1 VDNLIIGL
9 RAQDFHES
17 LKITSAFGPKDVH
30 YEKTLLVG
38 KAASLAMHLRG
49 LLFIEDEK
57 QLKFAASTLG
67 ISSLELPA
75 ILHELE
81 EVDFLTV
88 VKAGDRIKRVEIRV
102 PEFRSGYA
110 ELGERWTQ
118 LGPSEIEQAS
128 IETLESLYKGPI
140 PTSELS
146 QSLNLD
152 PTSFAILKDVM
163 SSGQLLSI
171 QAVDGQDVSFT
182 PLAVDG
188 NPNAYLQWAKK
199 FPNEVQAAV
208 QVLQSQQGLHMDDP
222 RIAGQQVF
230 LDAIMT
236 GVLSP
241 VQVQGTTGAKRFVFA
256 PRGGLSDEERVI
268 LDKARAILACVRYGQ
283 HFASGR
289 RINSPRAI
297 LRRLRDK
304 KSFSRGHPDLFDQ
317 YGLLVEKL
325 IGEPVRESTNRWN
338 FRVFD
343 HAENMKALD
352 VAIEM
357 LEHGETPSTHIHL
370 DAQKALLSPTA
381 YSGPSPTRVRLST
394 GIQASSATRSEI
406 IRQMAN
412 IARGASAHE

>member
-1 VDNLIIGL
+1 MENLIVGL
-9 RAQDFHES
+9 RTQDFHES
-17 LKITSAFGPKDVH
+17 LKVTSTFGPKDVH

-57 QLKFAASTLG
+57 QLKYAASTLG

-75 ILHELE
+75 VLHELE
-81 EVDFLTV
+81 EVDFLSV
-88 VKAGDRIKRVEIRV
+88 VKSGDRIKRVDIRV

-110 ELGERWTQ
+110 ELGERWKQ
-118 LGPSEIEQAS
+118 LEPSEIEQAS
-128 IETLESLYKGPI
+128 IATLEDLYKGPL
-140 PTSELS
+140 PLS
-146 QSLNLD
+146 DLKQSLDLD
-152 PTSFAILKDVM
+152 PTSFSILRDVM
-163 SSGQLLSI
+163 TSGQLLSV
-171 QAVDGQDVSFT
+171 QTVDGQDVSFT
-182 PLAVDG
+182 PLAIDG

-199 FPNEVQAAV
+199 FPAEVQSAV
-208 QVLQSQQGLHMDDP
+208 QLLQSYQGLHMEDP
-222 RIAGQQVF
+222 QIVGNQAFV
-230 LDAIMT
+230 DAIMT

-241 VQVQGTTGAKRFVFA
+241 VQVQGTTGAKKFVFA
-256 PRGGLSDEERVI
+256 PRGGLNDEERVI

-283 HFASGR
+283 NFAAGR
-289 RINSPRAI
+289 RINNPRAI

-304 KSFSRGHPDLFDQ
+304 KSFSRGHPDLFSQ

-325 IGEPVRESTNRWN
+325 IGEPIRESENRWN

-370 DAQKALLSPTA
+370 DAQKALLSPTG
-381 YSGPSPTRVRLST
+381 YNGPSPTRVRLT
-394 GIQASSATRSEI
+394 TNIDASSATRS
-406 IRQMAN
+406 
-412 IARGASAHE
+412 